1 MKNRRSEDS
10 DEGSDQQLP
19 FFSSANEKK
28 KDYRSIHHSVQ
39 YIEGNSSVV

>member
-10 DEGSDQQLP
+10 VEGSDQQLA

-28 KDYRSIHHSVQ
+28 EVRLIKQ
-39 YIEGNSSVV
+39 